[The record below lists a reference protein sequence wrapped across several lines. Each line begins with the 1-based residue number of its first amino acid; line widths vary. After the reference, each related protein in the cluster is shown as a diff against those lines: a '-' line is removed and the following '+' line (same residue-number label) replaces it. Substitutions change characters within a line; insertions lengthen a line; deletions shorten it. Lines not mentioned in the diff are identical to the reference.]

1 MTRQESRSSAGNNQA
16 DEQTGISQLSC
27 NYQADELVE
36 SRSSAVNYQA
46 DEQAGIMQLQ
56 VISE

>member
-36 SRSSAVNYQA
+36 SRSSAVNYQV